1 MTFLFVKVGNS
12 QWQHCLP
19 CREAPI
25 YQIWAQYHKVWCRY
39 GHDLGHLAWNP
50 RMFIHGRPYCEASFF
65 KTIQNSCLAFF
76 METSSRKRTPCTSF
90 SFFHFSLF
98 SWIFLKLGEICGHA
112 NLLLDVESFKNLGDF
127 RYIDYLGT
135 LKWFLAKFKSNL
147 SCSCCHT
154 PL

>member
-19 CREAPI
+19 CQEAPI

-65 KTIQNSCLAFF
+65 KKIQNSCLAFF
-76 METSSRKRTPCTSF
+76 METSSRKRTPCASF
-90 SFFHFSLF
+90 SFCWFFF
-98 SWIFLKLGEICGHA
+98 IFINFFQNRVKFVHMQIHTKKL
-112 NLLLDVESFKNLGDF
+112 
-127 RYIDYLGT
+127 
-135 LKWFLAKFKSNL
+135 NL
-147 SCSCCHT
+147 SQLSVVFDIVT
-154 PL
+154 TWAP